1 MTAAFMNIA
10 VASVSLL
17 SQRLKIDGSLYAVLA
32 ETYQLKI
39 YNVADLVALLPV
51 HKPEHLKRV
60 LLLRRC
66 D

>member
-17 SQRLKIDGSLYAVLA
+17 SQRLKIDGSLYAVLV

-51 HKPEHLKRV
+51 HKPEHFKRF
-60 LLLRRC
+60 LLFRRC